1 MTELFETIKS
11 EYEKLEKSKREE
23 SKVQNKE
30 LGNALTERENQKV
43 QVTNLREKLEEL
55 Q

>member
-23 SKVQNKE
+23 RKV
-30 LGNALTERENQKV
+30 
-43 QVTNLREKLEEL
+43 
-55 Q
+55 